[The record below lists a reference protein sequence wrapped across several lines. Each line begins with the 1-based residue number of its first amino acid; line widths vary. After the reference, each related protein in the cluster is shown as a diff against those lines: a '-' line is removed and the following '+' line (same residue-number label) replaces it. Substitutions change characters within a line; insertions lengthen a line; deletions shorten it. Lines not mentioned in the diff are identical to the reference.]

1 MKIKNLKDNSLVDE
15 MDGFVRPDLSR
26 IISNDS
32 ESNSVDIS
40 VSSMSGYWL
49 DLDKECEPL
58 DFLFAKQGDGVVER
72 LLARGNIQ
80 LLKGQEKTGK
90 SACGLMFITAALRG
104 DEGFL
109 EVRSQT
115 PDLMN
120 VLWVDTEQD
129 ESTLRAK
136 GLKVCEMADIEHDD
150 GRLHILPLRKHTVEK
165 RLDLFSHALKEV
177 GPDFVFLDGVA
188 DLCNNINDI
197 EESTKVVSLLQ
208 DMAAETGCAML
219 CVIHAN
225 KTGMQDARGH
235 LGTLLQQKCSEIYKM
250 ERKNN
255 AVQACVKLE
264 ASRFAGVSDI
274 RFKFGDDFAL
284 LPSDFSRTERASKT
298 GNRR

>member
-1 MKIKNLKDNSLVDE
+1 MKNLKDDSSVDE
-15 MDGFVRPDLSR
+15 MDGFVRLDLSR

-109 EVRSQT
+109 GVRPQT
-115 PDLMN
+115 SGPMN

-136 GLKVCEMADIEHDD
+136 GLKVCEMADIGHDD
-150 GRLHILPLRKHTVEK
+150 VRLHILPLRKHTVEK
-165 RLDLFSHALKEV
+165 RLDLFSRALEETS
-177 GPDFVFLDGVA
+177 PDFVFLDGVA

-197 EESTKVVSLLQ
+197 EESTEVVSRLQ
-208 DMAAETGCAML
+208 NMADETNCAML

-225 KTGMQDARGH
+225 KTGLQDARGH
-235 LGTLLQQKCSEIYKM
+235 LGTLLQQKCSEIYRM
-250 ERKNN
+250 DRVKNL
-255 AVQACVKLE
+255 AQARVELE
-264 ASRFAGVSDI
+264 ASRFACVSYI
-274 RFKFGDDFAL
+274 EFEFGDNFAL
-284 LPSDFSRTERASKT
+284 LPSGFSKTGRTSNT

>member
-1 MKIKNLKDNSLVDE
+1 MKMKILKDDSSFDE
-15 MDGFVRPDLSR
+15 MDDFVRPDLSR

-90 SACGLMFITAALRG
+90 SACGLMFITAALRS

-109 EVRSQT
+109 EVRPQT

-177 GPDFVFLDGVA
+177 GPDFVFWTVWLICA
-188 DLCNNINDI
+188 IISMILK
-197 EESTKVVSLLQ
+197 KV
-208 DMAAETGCAML
+208 
-219 CVIHAN
+219 
-225 KTGMQDARGH
+225 
-235 LGTLLQQKCSEIYKM
+235 
-250 ERKNN
+250 RKSYPYCRIWRLRR
-255 AVQACVKLE
+255 AVQCYVSFMPTRPARKTHADIWGPSCSRSVRRFTRWIVKKM
-264 ASRFAGVSDI
+264 RCRPV
-274 RFKFGDDFAL
+274 
-284 LPSDFSRTERASKT
+284 
-298 GNRR
+298 